1 MKGALICRLHFDF
14 DAVEKHP
21 IDAFSCNVKTARP
34 RLKTDTI
41 ASIEKKSLL
50 STGKYTYK
58 ARVLSFQHFEYDY
71 IMMTAN
77 NARKVWLHVGLE
89 CIIIFHYVFISIT
102 FPNTIFNKVTLK
114 CVRYLSLMRHVPAT

>member
-1 MKGALICRLHFDF
+1 MHFDF

-58 ARVLSFQHFEYDY
+58 ARVLEEEEEVYSRFQKAVRPMRIQYLQYNDNDSARHN
-71 IMMTAN
+71 IIVQPN
-77 NARKVWLHVGLE
+77 ND
-89 CIIIFHYVFISIT
+89 II
-102 FPNTIFNKVTLK
+102 K
-114 CVRYLSLMRHVPAT
+114 

>member
-1 MKGALICRLHFDF
+1 MRSKMQEFNYTLSPNSRRKKIGSGERRSDMQI
-14 DAVEKHP
+14 EKHP

-71 IMMTAN
+71 RITC
-77 NARKVWLHVGLE
+77 RTTR
-89 CIIIFHYVFISIT
+89 IFIQ
-102 FPNTIFNKVTLK
+102 
-114 CVRYLSLMRHVPAT
+114 PAPKIWSEIWSKN